1 MEAFLRRLY
10 EECVD
15 ILFPETASLPYH
27 GGGHE
32 AEVFLEVHQ
41 DATGD
46 SAVAGGKFQS
56 PAGMRAGDEGTAHA
70 EQRKKLRCTASRIFS
85 GDPCQFIFNLFCEGH
100 QWLLL
105 KT

>member
-15 ILFPETASLPYH
+15 VLFPETASLPYH

-46 SAVAGGKFQS
+46 SAVAGGNSS
-56 PAGMRAGDEGTAHA
+56 PQLACAPVMKEPLMRSSARSSAA
-70 EQRKKLRCTASRIFS
+70 RLPASSLGIRASSF
-85 GDPCQFIFNLFCEGH
+85 
-100 QWLLL
+100 
-105 KT
+105 